1 MLMKY
6 TQEKNENYVRYM
18 NNRRLLPQSH
28 TNLKGECIIVSPI
41 SQDVRKYYIADL
53 FGCLKNLVNK
63 LSKVKLN
70 AKKGSRFSLK
80 RF

>member
-1 MLMKY
+1 MKL
-6 TQEKNENYVRYM
+6 TQEKNENYLSYM

-53 FGCLKNLVNK
+53 FGCFKET
-63 LSKVKLN
+63 
-70 AKKGSRFSLK
+70 
-80 RF
+80 